1 MWVCISFIF
10 LRACSFQEH
19 KHNLSVCEVFFIG
32 SLNHERVLNLSIKII
47 HKLLHTLICLSL
59 KPSTATKQNMWVNML
74 LNTHNLKHTHTHN
87 LKHAHTHT
95 HIHTQSVNRL
105 RHFRALILIA
115 SCTSGCSFHTVLNTE
130 VVKRWLSS
138 SDNSCGGYSSCK
150 RHSHAPPTLIMDSC
164 SGGHCYGSHF
174 QNLLLQCYICFHSF
188 WNINIQQM
196 SLHPYLTMFCLA
208 GTETQM

>member
-1 MWVCISFIF
+1 
-10 LRACSFQEH
+10 
-19 KHNLSVCEVFFIG
+19 
-32 SLNHERVLNLSIKII
+32 
-47 HKLLHTLICLSL
+47 
-59 KPSTATKQNMWVNML
+59 MWVNML
-74 LNTHNLKHTHTHN
+74 SNTHTHTH
-87 LKHAHTHT
+87 T
-95 HIHTQSVNRL
+95 HTQSVNRL

-115 SCTSGCSFHTVLNTE
+115 SCTSGCSFHKVLNTE

-150 RHSHAPPTLIMDSC
+150 RHSHAPPTLVMDSC

-196 SLHPYLTMFCLA
+196 FLHSLQYVLSCWYRNTNVASGLWFLEEAWQKHSSTHTSHIPTIFSMQA
-208 GTETQM
+208 KSD